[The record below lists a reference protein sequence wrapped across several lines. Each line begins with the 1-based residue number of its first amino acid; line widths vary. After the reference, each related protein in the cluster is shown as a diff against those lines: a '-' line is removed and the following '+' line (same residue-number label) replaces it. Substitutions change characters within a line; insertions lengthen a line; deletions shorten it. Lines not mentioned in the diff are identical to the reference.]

1 MRLSRP
7 LRKLSVKCA
16 GDAFRATWPNGI
28 LGLRIR
34 VQTNSMQHVAA
45 THRRGMVRIGTAGW
59 VIPRQNAVTAAGEGS
74 HLERYARV
82 FGCVEINSS
91 FHRAHRPATWAR
103 WAEAV
108 PENFRFSVK
117 FPKTLTHEAKLA
129 VSSGALDGFFAETAG
144 LGEKLGVVLVQLPP
158 SLAFEDCPAVE
169 FFEALRDRW
178 QGAVALEPRHVSWFS
193 PDAEELIERHRVGR
207 VAADPVR
214 TGAGRALR
222 PGGWEGLA
230 YFRLHGSP
238 RMYYSA
244 YEADFLGE
252 VAQAIAE
259 LPDETDTW
267 VIFDNTAAGHAFGNA
282 VELRRLV
289 A

>member
-1 MRLSRP
+1 M
-7 LRKLSVKCA
+7 
-16 GDAFRATWPNGI
+16 
-28 LGLRIR
+28 
-34 VQTNSMQHVAA
+34 
-45 THRRGMVRIGTAGW
+45 RIGTAGW
-59 VIPRQNAVTAAGEGS
+59 VIPRQSAEMAAGEGS

-91 FHRAHRPATWAR
+91 FHRSHRPATWAR

-108 PENFRFSVK
+108 PEDFRFSVK
-117 FPKTLTHEAKLA
+117 FPKTVTHEAKLA
-129 VSSGALDGFFAETAG
+129 VPAAALDGFFEETVG
-144 LGEKLGVVLVQLPP
+144 LGKKLGVVLVQLPP
-158 SLAFEDCPAVE
+158 SLKFEDSPSAE

-178 QGAVALEPRHVSWFS
+178 QGAVALEPRHASWFG
-193 PDAEELIERHRVGR
+193 PDAEELLQRHRVGR

-214 TGAGRALR
+214 KGAVALR

-244 YEADFLGE
+244 YEAEFLAG
-252 VAQAIAE
+252 VARAVDG
-259 LPDETDTW
+259 LPEGTEKW

-282 VELRRLV
+282 VELQRMIGEQKKARPKTRRPG
-289 A
+289 